1 MEDGGFKDEGAADF
15 SETQCQFT
23 KNKTLHPERDKSS
36 YSEASE
42 SQTSRLC
49 TFICLQEQM

>member
-15 SETQCQFT
+15 SERKCQFT
-23 KNKTLHPERDKSS
+23 KNKTLHPERHKSS
-36 YSEASE
+36 YAEASD